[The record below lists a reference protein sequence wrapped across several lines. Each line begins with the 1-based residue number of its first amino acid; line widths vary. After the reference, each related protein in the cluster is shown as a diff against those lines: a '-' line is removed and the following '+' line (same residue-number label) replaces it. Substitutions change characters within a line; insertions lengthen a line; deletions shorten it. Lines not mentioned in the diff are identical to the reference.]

1 MKLPLPSL
9 LAVVIGIS
17 SISIP
22 ELSAEPRSESRPVAQ
37 RAKTGLFGGSRWKK
51 YGSSRRKQMRDRR
64 TTTSR
69 EQIPKARP
77 LQSFFAPKP
86 AAAPTPKPSAPQS
99 TSNPYVVSQRAL
111 NRSTRSNTRVVID
124 ISRQRAYLL
133 VNGEIAV
140 RTPISS
146 ARPGK
151 YTPRGTF
158 TMSERVRSGKVSNIY
173 HVGMP
178 YWMRL
183 GSSAYGVHAGHLP
196 GYPASAGCVRLPY
209 SAAQLIYD
217 NTRSGTKVSI
227 YSSWSG

>member
-1 MKLPLPSL
+1 MKHILPTF
-9 LAVVIGIS
+9 LAVVIGS
-17 SISIP
+17 STIGLS
-22 ELSAEPRSESRPVAQ
+22 ESSAETYPSAQ
-37 RAKTGLFGGSRWKK
+37 RVKKGLFSGSRWKP
-51 YGSSRRKQMRDRR
+51 YGSRMKQTRIRRAA
-64 TTTSR
+64 TSR
-69 EQIPKARP
+69 TVFQARP
-77 LQSFFAPKP
+77 VRATSISAPVSK
-86 AAAPTPKPSAPQS
+86 PKPSPS
-99 TSNPYVVSQRAL
+99 KPTTNPYVVSQRTL
-111 NRSTRSNTRVVID
+111 DRSTRSNTKVVID
-124 ISRQRAYLL
+124 ISKQRAYLL
-133 VNGEIAV
+133 VNGQIAV

-158 TMSERVRSGKVSNIY
+158 SISERVRSGKVSNIY

-196 GYPASAGCVRLPY
+196 GYPASAGCVRLPS
-209 SAAQLIYD
+209 SAARLIYD